1 MTPPKVD
8 EASFER
14 MGEFLA
20 DLSQPVA
27 AKMRMVF
34 TLSNLGGP
42 LAVKA
47 LQRGFEDSS
56 ALLLHEIAYVL
67 GQMKEPSAAPFL
79 TTVLQDVNQ
88 LPIVRHEAAE
98 ALGAIGLFESL
109 PVLEQYCQDPVRE
122 VAETCQIAFDRL
134 KHAQE
139 TSKDITHD
147 PTFLSVDPAPAAE
160 GLTVAQL
167 RENLLNTKLSMFDR
181 YRALFALRNLNT
193 AESVDALCAAFDDES
208 SLLRHEIAYVL
219 GQMQNPHAVE
229 ALVSVLR
236 RQNEIG
242 MVRHEAAEALGAIST
257 PECDIELRKY
267 LQDPQDVVRESCVV
281 ALDIA
286 EYNASDQ
293 FQYADGLLKISSEA
307 ATTSQ

>member
-1 MTPPKVD
+1 MCRQQRND
-8 EASFER
+8 NS
-14 MGEFLA
+14 
-20 DLSQPVA
+20 
-27 AKMRMVF
+27 
-34 TLSNLGGP
+34 
-42 LAVKA
+42 
-47 LQRGFEDSS
+47 LQ
-56 ALLLHEIAYVL
+56 
-67 GQMKEPSAAPFL
+67 
-79 TTVLQDVNQ
+79 
-88 LPIVRHEAAE
+88 
-98 ALGAIGLFESL
+98 
-109 PVLEQYCQDPVRE
+109 
-122 VAETCQIAFDRL
+122 
-134 KHAQE
+134 
-139 TSKDITHD
+139 
-147 PTFLSVDPAPAAE
+147 
-160 GLTVAQL
+160 
-167 RENLLNTKLSMFDR
+167 
-181 YRALFALRNLNT
+181 
-193 AESVDALCAAFDDES
+193 ALCAAFDDES